1 MIEHGTVINNRY
13 RVGQLLGK
21 GGFGEIFEVDD
32 GGTPKVI
39 KFLSLDSL
47 HDPEKRQKALSL
59 FQREAEILKLLNHPG
74 IPRCESDGYFTWQDG
89 TLIRYCLVMEKIDG
103 QNLEKWFE
111 QRDRKFITQ
120 EQAIDW
126 LKQLLE
132 IVEYLHHH
140 NYIHRDIKPPNI
152 MVKPNGQLVLIDFG
166 TVKKITDTYIS
177 KLVDDVNSTSIVSH
191 GYTPLEQRKRKP
203 LKQSDFFA
211 LGCTLVYLLTGIS
224 PEQFDTD
231 DDDLLIWRHHAPTVG
246 DNLASLIARMI
257 APLHRERPQDTQ
269 IILKYLETLEK
280 EPSVVEDKQTDLS
293 VNNRDKIN
301 KRLSASLKYGI
312 AKFIKISSVVKA
324 ALALGVFLPLGFFS
338 GRYFLPGI
346 TLDFYNR
353 GFESFQAGDLD
364 RAESYYRL
372 ALFLDP
378 NFAEIYFSLGK
389 VHEKRYNWELAE
401 AEYQKAIAL
410 KPDFDKAYNNLGR
423 LYIHK
428 KQYAAATPLL
438 KQGLE
443 LTKDKEVEF
452 ALLKNFGWAL
462 KEQEKYEE
470 AKIYLQKSIALDK
483 KRAPAYCL
491 WAQILESQGNKVE
504 VGEKWKNC
512 LRYASED
519 NPDEKIWK
527 NQAQKRLQ
535 PQNTQK

>member
-13 RVGQLLGK
+13 RVGPPLGK

-32 GGTPKVI
+32 GGTLKVI
-39 KFLSLDSL
+39 KVLSLDSL
-47 HDPEKRQKALSL
+47 HDREKRQKALSL

-74 IPRCESDGYFTWQDG
+74 IPRCEPDGYFTWQDG

-132 IVEYLHHH
+132 IVEYFHQR
-140 NYIHRDIKPPNI
+140 NYIHRDIKPVNI

-166 TVKKITDTYIS
+166 GVKKITDTYWA
-177 KLVDDVNSTSIVSH
+177 KLVEDMEATRLCTD
-191 GYTPLEQRKRKP
+191 GYTPEEQKKGKP

-224 PEQFDTD
+224 PWQLDKD
-231 DDDLLIWRHHAPTVG
+231 DNYLLIWREHAPTAG
-246 DNLASLIARMI
+246 DNLADLIDKMI
-257 APLHRERPQDTQ
+257 APLPTERPQNTEV
-269 IILKYLETLEK
+269 ILKYLEFLEK
-280 EPSVVEDKQTDLS
+280 DLS
-293 VNNRDKIN
+293 VGEHKPTNKSISNQDRINNK
-301 KRLSASLKYGI
+301 LSKLLKLSI
-312 AKFIKISSVVKA
+312 PKLISISSLAKTA
-324 ALALGVFLPLGFFS
+324 IALGVLLPLGFFS

-346 TLDFYNR
+346 TLDFYHR
-353 GFESFQAGDLD
+353 GFESSQAGDLD

-389 VHEKRYNWELAE
+389 VHEKRDNLELAE

-470 AKIYLQKSIALDK
+470 AKIYLQKSLALDK

-491 WAQILESQGNKVE
+491 LAQILESQGNKVE

>member
-1 MIEHGTVINNRY
+1 
-13 RVGQLLGK
+13 
-21 GGFGEIFEVDD
+21 
-32 GGTPKVI
+32 
-39 KFLSLDSL
+39 
-47 HDPEKRQKALSL
+47 
-59 FQREAEILKLLNHPG
+59 
-74 IPRCESDGYFTWQDG
+74 
-89 TLIRYCLVMEKIDG
+89 
-103 QNLEKWFE
+103 
-111 QRDRKFITQ
+111 
-120 EQAIDW
+120 
-126 LKQLLE
+126 
-132 IVEYLHHH
+132 
-140 NYIHRDIKPPNI
+140 
-152 MVKPNGQLVLIDFG
+152 
-166 TVKKITDTYIS
+166 
-177 KLVDDVNSTSIVSH
+177 
-191 GYTPLEQRKRKP
+191 
-203 LKQSDFFA
+203 
-211 LGCTLVYLLTGIS
+211 
-224 PEQFDTD
+224 
-231 DDDLLIWRHHAPTVG
+231 
-246 DNLASLIARMI
+246 MI

-293 VNNRDKIN
+293 VNNRDKID

-324 ALALGVFLPLGFFS
+324 AIAVGILLPLAFFS
-338 GRYFLPGI
+338 GRYFLPVI
-346 TLDFYNR
+346 TLDFYHR
-353 GFESFQAGDLD
+353 GFESSQAGNLD

-389 VHEKRYNWELAE
+389 VYEKRAKLELAE

-410 KPDFDKAYNNLGR
+410 QPDYDKPYNNLGR

-428 KQYAAATPLL
+428 KQYSAAIALL

-443 LTKDKEVEF
+443 LTKDKAVES
-452 ALLKNFGWAL
+452 ALLKNFGLAL

-470 AKIYLQKSIALDK
+470 AKVYLQKSLALDG

-491 WAQILESQGNKVE
+491 LAQILEIQGNKVE

>member
-1 MIEHGTVINNRY
+1 MIEQRTVINNRY
-13 RVGQLLGK
+13 RVGPLLGK

-32 GGTPKVI
+32 GGTPKAI

-74 IPRCESDGYFTWQDG
+74 IPRCEPDGYFTWQDG

-111 QRDRKFITQ
+111 QRERKIITQ

-132 IVEYLHHH
+132 IVEYFHQR
-140 NYIHRDIKPPNI
+140 NYIHRDIKPVNI

-177 KLVDDVNSTSIVSH
+177 KLVDDVNSTSILSH
-191 GYTPLEQRKRKP
+191 GYTPLEQRKGKP

-224 PEQFDTD
+224 PEQFYRDND
-231 DDDLLIWRHHAPTVG
+231 ELLIWRHHAPTVG
-246 DNLASLIARMI
+246 DNLASLIDRMI

-269 IILKYLETLEK
+269 IILQYLETLKK
-280 EPSVVEDKQTDLS
+280 EPSVVEDKPTDLS
-293 VNNRDKIN
+293 VNNLDKID
-301 KRLSASLKYGI
+301 KKLSASLKYGI
-312 AKFIKISSVVKA
+312 AKFINISSIVKA
-324 ALALGVFLPLGFFS
+324 IALGVLLPLGFFS

-346 TLDFYNR
+346 TLDFYHR
-353 GFESFQAGDLD
+353 GFESFQAGDLE

-389 VHEKRYNWELAE
+389 VHEKRAKLELAK

-428 KQYAAATPLL
+428 KQYSAAIALL

-443 LTKDKEVEF
+443 LTKDKAVES
-452 ALLKNFGWAL
+452 ALLKNFGLAL

-470 AKIYLQKSIALDK
+470 AKVYLQKSLALDG

-491 WAQILESQGNKVE
+491 LAQILENP
-504 VGEKWKNC
+504 GE
-512 LRYASED
+512 
-519 NPDEKIWK
+519 
-527 NQAQKRLQ
+527 
-535 PQNTQK
+535 